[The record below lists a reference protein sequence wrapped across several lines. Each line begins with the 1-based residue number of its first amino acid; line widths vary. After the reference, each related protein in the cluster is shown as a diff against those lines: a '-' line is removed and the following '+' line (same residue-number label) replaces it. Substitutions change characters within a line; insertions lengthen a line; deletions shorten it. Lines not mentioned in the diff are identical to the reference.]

1 MSGVVLPPVLP
12 GLAALRRGG
21 ELCAGYLFCIA
32 VVEGIS
38 VRRERERERWAVQS
52 DSGGTARRSDLEPE
66 HNSFSNSNSRFWFN
80 TYWGAGRAVE
90 DFGHDGQ
97 LDR

>member
-38 VRRERERERWAVQS
+38 VRREREREREM
-52 DSGGTARRSDLEPE
+52 GGAERQWRYS
-66 HNSFSNSNSRFWFN
+66 
-80 TYWGAGRAVE
+80 
-90 DFGHDGQ
+90 Q
-97 LDR
+97 KK